1 MTSSAVQLPGG
12 LKADPAALMASLQ
25 LMPSPVPNPEIKY
38 TKVGKTTP
46 ERGLAGEV
54 LGATLGSAA
63 LARSLDARPTLF
75 PQGL

>member
-38 TKVGKTTP
+38 TKVGRTAP
-46 ERGLAGEV
+46 EHRFIGAGKVLEV
-54 LGATLGSAA
+54 HV
-63 LARSLDARPTLF
+63 LDVKRIAFIP
-75 PQGL
+75 

>member
-38 TKVGKTTP
+38 TKV
-46 ERGLAGEV
+46 A
-54 LGATLGSAA
+54 SCSNS
-63 LARSLDARPTLF
+63 ARSTKSHPYQHYQYVKPPLMLV
-75 PQGL
+75 

>member
-38 TKVGKTTP
+38 TKVGTTHK
-46 ERGLAGEV
+46 A
-54 LGATLGSAA
+54 
-63 LARSLDARPTLF
+63 
-75 PQGL
+75 